1 MSQFAAILI
10 TNGRKNAEREVHA
23 CIVAT
28 LRCTQ
33 NDETLHHFCFG
44 SRGAMRSNQEKPS
57 GLSWGTMLGLLTVA
71 ILVAAL
77 IAYRMIYPFFH
88 PHAH

>member
-1 MSQFAAILI
+1 MSWFAAIPI
-10 TNGRKNAEREVHA
+10 ANGRKNVEKEMHT

-28 LRCTQ
+28 LRCAQ
-33 NDETLHHFCFG
+33 NDETLHQCFFG
-44 SRGAMRSNQEKPS
+44 SRGAMTSNQEKPP
-57 GLSWGTMLGLLTVA
+57 GLSWGMMLGLLTVA